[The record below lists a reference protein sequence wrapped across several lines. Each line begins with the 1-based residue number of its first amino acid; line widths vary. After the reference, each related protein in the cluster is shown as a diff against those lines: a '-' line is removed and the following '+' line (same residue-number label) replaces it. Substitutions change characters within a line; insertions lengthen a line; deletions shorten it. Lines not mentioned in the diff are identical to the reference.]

1 MGFSAGDSTVES
13 GAPFARPLYRDDDD
27 GMQSLRLKHLLTTD
41 IDPAEKGRLIER
53 LDRSLTV
60 TGARWAALLV
70 TGERGLQ
77 VLVAGEIPPSIHR
90 QLGELRVRR
99 GEALSFPVH
108 VTNRAASQGY
118 AVEGAVIAGRDAP
131 QGHVVL
137 GFPLAER
144 GSSRRTDLVKLVADD
159 LSGLLEGNALAAQ
172 MEHIRSH
179 LSLVHRLGQQVTS
192 IHDRGELFEEI
203 TRLIHRSL
211 GYEHIQLL
219 LTNESSGRIELIHA
233 SGPYAPQLMTAGF
246 SEAIGRGII
255 GRVAETGRT
264 RMSADVTLDNHFVSH
279 AMLPNT
285 ASELA
290 LPLRLGQ
297 RVVGV
302 LDIQSDRRDAFRRD
316 DVILLQTIADQIA
329 PAIEQNRLFAAER
342 QERELADTLAD
353 VSRIISSSLD
363 STHVLEAVLQE
374 LGRVV
379 PHRGCR
385 VTLRGDDGM
394 MRVVAARGYPDDEL
408 VRRVAFRQEDAPLSE
423 PVMRDHRT
431 LIIADVTREAD
442 WVWQPGTEQVRS
454 WCSAPLVLGDECL
467 GWLCIDWPEPDF
479 YGTEH
484 GRIVRTF
491 ADQAVVAIGNAR
503 LFARVKELSEVL
515 EQKVADRTAQLR
527 DARDEIERKAHELQ
541 ALLRRLVGVQE
552 EERRRIAYDLHDSVA
567 QSILASTYELQALRR
582 RMGDNPE
589 LDQRLSQCQRLLDA
603 TLREMKQIIYA
614 LRPTVLDELGLIPA
628 LENYLASLP
637 ASVPIATDI
646 RIAGT
651 PFALGP
657 DADLAV
663 YRIVQEACQNA
674 VRHAGARSF
683 GLVLNFSD
691 TWLEV
696 SIRDDGCGFTI
707 DAAESGLGLVG
718 IRERAS
724 AVGGEI
730 SIDSS
735 PGLGT
740 NIVIG
745 VPSGA
750 TAH

>member
-1 MGFSAGDSTVES
+1 MGFSAGDSTLQT
-13 GAPFARPLYRDDDD
+13 GATPARPLYRDDDD
-27 GMQSLRLKHLLTTD
+27 GMQALRLQHLLSP
-41 IDPAEKGRLIER
+41 DPEIADGKKLTER
-53 LDRSLTV
+53 LERAISV
-60 TGARWAALLV
+60 TGARWAAILLG
-70 TGERGLQ
+70 GERGVQ
-77 VLVAGEIPPSIHR
+77 VLVSGEIPPSIHR
-90 QLGELRVRR
+90 QLGEVRLRS
-99 GEALSFPVH
+99 GETVTFP
-108 VTNRAASQGY
+108 TYLINRAASQGY
-118 AVEGAVIAGRDAP
+118 GVEGAGIAGIDGP

-144 GSSRRTDLVKLVADD
+144 GARQRTDLVRMVADD
-159 LSGLLEGNALAAQ
+159 LSGLLQSSALMAQ
-172 MEHIRSH
+172 SERIRSH

-192 IHDRGELFEEI
+192 IHNRAELFEEI

-219 LTNESSGRIELIHA
+219 LVDEATGSIDLVHA
-233 SGPYAPQLMTAGF
+233 SGPFAEQLMAAGF
-246 SEAIGRGII
+246 SETIGRGII
-255 GRVAETGRT
+255 GRVAETGRI
-264 RMSADVTLDNHFVSH
+264 RISADVTQDTHFVSH

-297 RVVGV
+297 RVIGV

-363 STHVLEAVLQE
+363 PSHVLEAVLQE

-385 VTLRGDDGM
+385 VTLLGEDGL
-394 MRVVAARGYPDDEL
+394 MRVVAAKGYPDNEL
-408 VRRVAFRQEDAPLSE
+408 VRSVVFPPEDAPLSA
-423 PVMRDHRT
+423 PVLRDHRT
-431 LIIADVTREAD
+431 LIIDDVTTQLD

-454 WCSAPLVLGDECL
+454 WCSAPLVLGDDCI

-479 YGTEH
+479 YSAEH
-484 GRIVRTF
+484 GRVVRTF

-503 LFARVKELSEVL
+503 LFARATELSEAL
-515 EQKVADRTAQLR
+515 EQKVANRTAQLQ
-527 DARDEIERKAHELQ
+527 DARDEIEHKALELQ

-582 RMGDNPE
+582 RVVDPE
-589 LDQRLSQCQRLLDA
+589 FDQRLIQCQRMLDT

-628 LENYLASLP
+628 LENYLSSLP
-637 ASVPIATDI
+637 ASISLATDI
-646 RIAGT
+646 SVSGT

-657 DADLAV
+657 DVDLAV

-674 VRHAGARSF
+674 VRHAGAQKLDLILDFAPSR
-683 GLVLNFSD
+683 
-691 TWLEV
+691 LEV
-696 SIRDDGCGFTI
+696 SIRDDGCGFAL
-707 DAAESGLGLVG
+707 DATEQGLGLVG
-718 IRERAS
+718 IRERAN
-724 AVGGEI
+724 AVGGEV
-730 SIDSS
+730 SIDSR
-735 PGLGT
+735 PGQGT
-740 NIVIG
+740 NIIIG
-745 VPSGA
+745 VPGGSA
-750 TAH
+750 AH

>member
-1 MGFSAGDSTVES
+1 MGFSAGDSTVDLGVS
-13 GAPFARPLYRDDDD
+13 PARPLYRDDDD

-41 IDPAEKGRLIER
+41 IEQPAREQLGER
-53 LDRSLTV
+53 LERALAV
-60 TGARWAALLV
+60 TGARWAALLLA
-70 TGERGLQ
+70 GERGLQ
-77 VLVAGEIPPSIHR
+77 VLVAGEIPSSIHR

-99 GEALSFPVH
+99 GEAVSFPIHLV
-108 VTNRAASQGY
+108 NRAASQGFG
-118 AVEGAVIAGRDAP
+118 VEGATVTGRDAP
-131 QGHVVL
+131 HGHVVL
-137 GFPLAER
+137 GFSLAER
-144 GSSRRTDLVKLVADD
+144 SSPGRINLVRLVADD
-159 LSGLLEGNALAAQ
+159 LSGLLDSSALGAQ

-192 IHDRGELFEEI
+192 IHDRLELFGEI
-203 TRLIHRSL
+203 TRLIQRSL

-219 LTNESSGRIELIHA
+219 LTNEDTRRIELVHA
-233 SGPYAPQLMTAGF
+233 SGPFAAQLMSIGF

-255 GRVAETGRT
+255 GRVAETGQT
-264 RMSADVTLDNHFVSH
+264 RMSADVTLDSHFVSH

-297 RVVGV
+297 RVIGV

-342 QERELADTLAD
+342 QERELANTLAD

-363 STHVLEAVLQE
+363 PSQVLGAVLQE
-374 LGRVV
+374 LCRVV
-379 PHRGCR
+379 PHSGGR
-385 VTLRGDDGM
+385 VTLRGDDGLM
-394 MRVVAARGYPDDEL
+394 GVVAAKGYPDDEL
-408 VRRVAFRQEDAPLSE
+408 VRRVVFRAEDAPLSD
-423 PVMRDHRT
+423 PVMRGHQT
-431 LIIADVTREAD
+431 LIIADVTLEPD

-467 GWLCIDWPEPDF
+467 GWLCIDWPEPNF
-479 YGTEH
+479 FTAEH

-491 ADQAVVAIGNAR
+491 ADQAVVAIANAR
-503 LFARVKELSEVL
+503 LFARAKELSEVL
-515 EQKVADRTAQLR
+515 EQKVAARTVQLSE
-527 DARDEIERKAHELQ
+527 AHVEIERKARELQ

-582 RMGDNPE
+582 RMGENPE
-589 LDQRLSQCQRLLDA
+589 FDQRLSQCQRMLDS

-628 LENYLASLP
+628 LENYLSSLP
-637 ASVPIATDI
+637 ASMPLATDI
-646 RIAGT
+646 RVTGT

-657 DADLAV
+657 DVDLAV

-674 VRHAGARSF
+674 VRHAGARSL
-683 GLVLNFSD
+683 GLLLTFD
-691 TWLEV
+691 EARFEV
-696 SIRDDGCGFTI
+696 SIRDDGCGFAP
-707 DAAESGLGLVG
+707 DAADLGLGLVG

-724 AVGGEI
+724 AVGGDVI
-730 SIDSS
+730 IDSR

-745 VPSGA
+745 VAGGSVS
-750 TAH
+750 H